1 LHDYAAVKRKMNKC
15 FRIEVKHMLRK
26 SGVILAIWSLIV
38 LLLAACGTA
47 ESANPASHASENDVH
62 MGNMQF
68 VQSSITITKG
78 ESITLVADTMAL
90 HIIANGAWEQG
101 EARPGAE
108 PGAVQVKDLQ
118 VAGNSSQT
126 IGPFTMAGTFKL
138 YCTIHAGMNLT
149 IQVV

>member
-1 LHDYAAVKRKMNKC
+1 
-15 FRIEVKHMLRK
+15 MLRK
-26 SGVILAIWSLIV
+26 AGVTLAIWSFII
-38 LLLAACGTA
+38 LLLAACGAA
-47 ESANPASHASENDVH
+47 ESANSASHITENVIH
-62 MGNMQF
+62 MSSMQF
-68 VQSSITITKG
+68 VRSSITIKKG

-101 EARPGAE
+101 KAHPGAE

-126 IGPFTMAGTFKL
+126 IGPFAIAGTFKL